1 LDGSSVRSE
10 VLRFVNASPEKDSVA
25 YQLWQNFLKGLV
37 LLRVCRGKVRFVIQN
52 PSDFSLK
59 VD

>member
-1 LDGSSVRSE
+1 VRSE
-10 VLRFVNASPEKDSVA
+10 VLRFVYASPEKDSVA

-37 LLRVCRGKVRFVIQN
+37 LLRVSRGKIRFVIQN